1 LLGCENR
8 ACASTSS
15 VTWSRA
21 DPGVVAVEPDPDT
34 MLADLGAELAA
45 RVSAAVP
52 GWVVR
57 CVDGLLPP
65 AQPDRDRVMVA
76 AEAAGERAGA
86 QVASDLRV
94 LLTADVDAQ
103 RSTPLEVVR
112 AAVVF
117 PTEVLADAH
126 VSPGPRDRF
135 AAERFPD
142 DPYGLSPASLP
153 ALDPALGELAI
164 AWGAAKALAH
174 RHRHRSH

>member
-1 LLGCENR
+1 
-8 ACASTSS
+8 
-15 VTWSRA
+15 
-21 DPGVVAVEPDPDT
+21 VAVEPDPDT

-57 CVDGLLPP
+57 CLDGVVDPTR
-65 AQPDRDRVMVA
+65 PDRDRVMAA
-76 AEAAGERAGA
+76 AEAAGRRAGA
-86 QVASDLRV
+86 QVASDLGV

-117 PTEVLADAH
+117 PTEVLLDAH
-126 VSPGPRDRF
+126 VVPGARDRF

-142 DPYGLSPASLP
+142 DPYGLTPASLS
-153 ALDPALGELAI
+153 AVDPSLGELAI

-174 RHRHRSH
+174 RHRHQRH